1 MRENPP
7 ATERQLLEILERLLT
22 ERLPEDWVVSV
33 EREQRPRSRADWFA
47 PDAWLT
53 ISPPTGPPAR
63 WPLQA
68 KLDLYPK
75 EAAVRADTAWT
86 TVYSWS
92 LDRPSRPPRPG
103 AMLIVSRFLTQR
115 TRDVLR
121 ELGVSYADAT
131 GNLRL
136 VSRDPALF
144 IELSGA
150 STDPWPSERPLR
162 SLKGSGTARVVRA
175 LLDYRPPYKL
185 RDLAQNANLPLATAS
200 RVVNYLVEE
209 GLVLR
214 EGRGPITDVA
224 WQTLLRQWATEYP
237 LMSANQVDTFLEPRG
252 PRALLDRLPD
262 LDSPY
267 AVTASLAAEQK
278 VRFAPAALASVYV
291 RDIRR
296 SAEALGIRAAPTGGN
311 VLLIVP
317 NSKAA
322 FERTWSEGA
331 ITYAALSQVAAD
343 LLSSPGRA
351 PSEAEELIE
360 WMENNE
366 DAWRRS

>member
-1 MRENPP
+1 
-7 ATERQLLEILERLLT
+7 LT
-22 ERLPEDWVVSV
+22 HSW
-33 EREQRPRSRADWFA
+33 SRA
-47 PDAWLT
+47 
-53 ISPPTGPPAR
+53 AR
-63 WPLQA
+63 A
-68 KLDLYPK
+68 
-75 EAAVRADTAWT
+75 
-86 TVYSWS
+86 
-92 LDRPSRPPRPG
+92 
-103 AMLIVSRFLTQR
+103 
-115 TRDVLR
+115 
-121 ELGVSYADAT
+121 
-131 GNLRL
+131 
-136 VSRDPALF
+136 
-144 IELSGA
+144 
-150 STDPWPSERPLR
+150 
-162 SLKGSGTARVVRA
+162 
-175 LLDYRPPYKL
+175 
-185 RDLAQNANLPLATAS
+185 
-200 RVVNYLVEE
+200 
-209 GLVLR
+209 
-214 EGRGPITDVA
+214 
-224 WQTLLRQWATEYP
+224 
-237 LMSANQVDTFLEPRG
+237 
-252 PRALLDRLPD
+252 PD